1 MSDRRRKPAA
11 GRLAPRQGKVDMSHG
26 SGGRAMAQLIEE
38 IFLKH
43 LDNPLLRQGND
54 FAVMDMPPGRLVMST
69 DGHVVS
75 PLFFPGGDIGELA
88 VNGTVNDVAMSGARV
103 LHLSAGFIIEEGF
116 PLADLDR
123 IVGSMARAAE
133 AAGVTIA
140 TGDTKVVERG
150 KGDGVFI
157 STTGIGVLPEGVRI
171 SGERAAPGDA
181 VIVSGGIGEHGV
193 AIMASR
199 EGLGFE
205 TDILSDTA
213 PLNGL
218 VAAMVAA
225 VPDIHV
231 LRDPT
236 RGGLAATLNEI
247 AHQAGVGIRLEEA
260 RIPLRPEVAGAC
272 ELLGL
277 DPLNVACEGRLIAI
291 CAAEDAE
298 RLLAAMRA
306 HPLGRNAAIIGRVVE
321 DPERFVTMRTG
332 MGGERVV
339 DWIAGEQLPRIC

>member
-1 MSDRRRKPAA
+1 
-11 GRLAPRQGKVDMSHG
+11 
-26 SGGRAMAQLIEE
+26 
-38 IFLKH
+38 
-43 LDNPLLRQGND
+43 
-54 FAVMDMPPGRLVMST
+54 
-69 DGHVVS
+69 
-75 PLFFPGGDIGELA
+75 
-88 VNGTVNDVAMSGARV
+88 VNDVAMAGAKV
-103 LHLSAGFIIEEGF
+103 LHLSASFIIEEGF

-123 IVGSMARAAE
+123 IVASMARAAE
-133 AAGVTIA
+133 RAGVRIA

-157 STTGIGVLPEGVRI
+157 STTGIGVLADGVHI
-171 SGERAAPGDA
+171 SGDRAAPGDA
-181 VIVSGGIGEHGV
+181 VIVSGTIGEHGV

-205 TDILSDTA
+205 TDIVSDTA

-218 VAAMVAA
+218 VEAMLAA
-225 VPDIHV
+225 VPDVHV

-247 AHQAGVGIRLEEA
+247 AHQAGVGIRLEES
-260 RIPLRPEVAGAC
+260 RVPLRPEVAGAC

-277 DPLNVACEGRLIAI
+277 DPLNVACEGRLVAM
-291 CAAEDAE
+291 CAADDAE

-306 HPLGRNAAIIGRVVE
+306 HPLGREAAIIGTVVE
-321 DPERFVTMRTG
+321 DSDRFVTMRTG

>member
-1 MSDRRRKPAA
+1 MSDRLKKGPARRLSLRG
-11 GRLAPRQGKVDMSHG
+11 GRVDMSHG
-26 SGGRAMAQLIEE
+26 GGGRAMVQLIEE

-54 FAVMDMPPGRLVMST
+54 FAVMDIPPGRLVMST

-103 LHLSAGFIIEEGF
+103 LHLSASFIIEEGF

-123 IVGSMARAAE
+123 IVASMAQAAE
-133 AAGVTIA
+133 RAGVTIA

-171 SGERAAPGDA
+171 SGERAAPGDV
-181 VIVSGGIGEHGV
+181 VIVNGGIGEHGV

-213 PLNGL
+213 ALNGL
-218 VAAMVAA
+218 VEEMVKA

-247 AHQAGVGIRLEEA
+247 AHQAGVGIRLDEA

-291 CAAEDAE
+291 CAAADAE
-298 RLLAAMRA
+298 RLLEAMRA
-306 HPLGRNAAIIGRVVE
+306 HPRGREAAVIGEVVE
-321 DPERFVTMRTG
+321 DPDCFVTRRTG

>member
-1 MSDRRRKPAA
+1 MSDR
-11 GRLAPRQGKVDMSHG
+11 L
-26 SGGRAMAQLIEE
+26 
-38 IFLKH
+38 LKH

-54 FAVMDMPPGRLVMST
+54 FAVMDIPPGRLVMST

-75 PLFFPGGDIGELA
+75 PLFFPGGDIGALA
-88 VNGTVNDVAMSGARV
+88 VNGTVNDVAMSGAKV

-123 IVGSMARAAE
+123 IVASMARAAE
-133 AAGVTIA
+133 RAGVTIA

-157 STTGIGVLPEGVRI
+157 STTGIGVLADGVRI
-171 SGERAAPGDA
+171 SGDRAAPGDA
-181 VIVSGGIGEHGV
+181 VLVSGTIGEHGV

-205 TDILSDTA
+205 TDIVSDTA

-218 VAAMVAA
+218 VEAMLAA

-260 RIPLRPEVAGAC
+260 RLPLRPEVAGAC

-298 RLLAAMRA
+298 RLLAAMRS
-306 HPLGRNAAIIGRVVE
+306 HPLGRDAAIIGTVVE
-321 DPERFVTMRTG
+321 DPDRFVTMRTG